1 MPKIADRSLSSLI
14 RSRIGLKSGIPGTR
28 SGKFMGHNPF
38 SREKGYVPN
47 FPVMSRNSVLFLSA
61 ILGLYSILEFLA
73 DLMYFIRDMRLN
85 KNQIEHL
92 AFLILRNMKKEGKVL
107 IEDKS
112 SLLNEMIS
120 LITEEFQKEDQLDQE
135 VRELLSKHM
144 EKIRKDN
151 LEYQTMFRMIKTK
164 LAKERNIVL

>member
-1 MPKIADRSLSSLI
+1 MSELFPYEEKDLSYSC
-14 RSRIGLKSGIPGTR
+14 
-28 SGKFMGHNPF
+28 
-38 SREKGYVPN
+38 
-47 FPVMSRNSVLFLSA
+47 
-61 ILGLYSILEFLA
+61 LYSILEFLA

>member
-1 MPKIADRSLSSLI
+1 
-14 RSRIGLKSGIPGTR
+14 
-28 SGKFMGHNPF
+28 
-38 SREKGYVPN
+38 
-47 FPVMSRNSVLFLSA
+47 
-61 ILGLYSILEFLA
+61 
-73 DLMYFIRDMRLN
+73 MRLN

-92 AFLILRNMKKEGKVL
+92 GFLILRNLQKDGKVL
-107 IEDKS
+107 AEEKT
-112 SLLNEMIS
+112 SLLNEIIA

-144 EKIRKDN
+144 EKIRREN